1 MGRKG
6 EVKVDEIPTVDNED
20 EDAADA
26 SAAADEEEEA
36 AAEAADIEEEEADV
50 DAGRSMER
58 GSKPRD
64 TFTLEGILD
73 IFANTG
79 TSRSNYLV
87 QG

>member
-6 EVKVDEIPTVDNED
+6 EVKVDEIPTVDN
-20 EDAADA
+20 DAADA

-36 AAEAADIEEEEADV
+36 AAEAADVEEEEADV

-73 IFANTG
+73 IFANTS
-79 TSRSNYLV
+79 TKPLI
-87 QG
+87 